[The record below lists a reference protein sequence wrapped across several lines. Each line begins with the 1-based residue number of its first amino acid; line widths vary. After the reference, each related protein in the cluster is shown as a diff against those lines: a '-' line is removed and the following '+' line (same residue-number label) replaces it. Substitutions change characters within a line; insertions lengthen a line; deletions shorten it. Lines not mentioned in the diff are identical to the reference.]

1 MKRVAVAVLGL
12 LLSCAAF
19 AENRSLLVVSEII
32 QIKAEPA
39 KVWNMLKPF
48 DGLKNW
54 HPLFSGSEIVSG
66 KDGQLGAI
74 RLLTIKDGPS
84 FTEELLAVNEPAM
97 AFTYS
102 VIESPLPIDRYLST
116 MSVKSDGSG
125 GSIVTW
131 VGQFSRKNP
140 RANAPEA
147 EGDAAVLGLITG
159 AYQGGLQN
167 LKKLME

>member
-1 MKRVAVAVLGL
+1 MKRVVLALLGL

-66 KDGQLGAI
+66 RDGQLGAI

-84 FTEELLAVNEPAM
+84 FTEELLAVNESAM

-116 MSVKSDGSG
+116 MSVKSDGQG

-140 RANAPEA
+140 RATPPEA
-147 EGDAAVLGLITG
+147 ENDASVVGLITG

>member
-1 MKRVAVAVLGL
+1 MALSFDWLLDPIEPTTFFGEFYERKPLLIERRQPRKFAA
-12 LLSCAAF
+12 LLS
-19 AENRSLLVVSEII
+19 
-32 QIKAEPA
+32 
-39 KVWNMLKPF
+39 
-48 DGLKNW
+48 
-54 HPLFSGSEIVSG
+54 
-66 KDGQLGAI
+66 
-74 RLLTIKDGPS
+74 
-84 FTEELLAVNEPAM
+84 
-97 AFTYS
+97 
-102 VIESPLPIDRYLST
+102 IEAIDRYLST

>member
-1 MKRVAVAVLGL
+1 MKRVVLALLGL

-66 KDGQLGAI
+66 K
-74 RLLTIKDGPS
+74 
-84 FTEELLAVNEPAM
+84 M
-97 AFTYS
+97 ASSAQS
-102 VIESPLPIDRYLST
+102 VCSRSKTARALP
-116 MSVKSDGSG
+116 KSC
-125 GSIVTW
+125 W
-131 VGQFSRKNP
+131 P
-140 RANAPEA
+140 
-147 EGDAAVLGLITG
+147 
-159 AYQGGLQN
+159 
-167 LKKLME
+167 

>member
-1 MKRVAVAVLGL
+1 MKRVVVALAGMLLSFAVA
-12 LLSCAAF
+12 
-19 AENRSLLVVSEII
+19 AENRSLLVVSEVI

-39 KVWNMLKPF
+39 KVWSFVKPF
-48 DGLKNW
+48 DSLKKW
-54 HPLFSGSEIVSG
+54 HPLFSGTEIVSG
-66 KDGQLGAI
+66 SDGKLGAI
-74 RLLTIKDGPS
+74 RLITIKDGPS
-84 FTEELLAVNEPAM
+84 FTEELLAINEPGM

-116 MSVKSDGSG
+116 MSVKSDGAG

-140 RANAPEA
+140 RSQPPEA
-147 EGDAAVLGLITG
+147 ENDASVVGLITG

>member
-1 MKRVAVAVLGL
+1 MKRCVIALLGL
-12 LLSCAAF
+12 LLSFAAA
-19 AENRSLLVVSEII
+19 AENRSLLVVSEVI

-39 KVWNMLKPF
+39 KVWNLVKRF
-48 DGLKNW
+48 DGLKDW

-66 KDGQLGAI
+66 RDGQLGAI
-74 RLLTIKDGPS
+74 RLLTIKEGPS

-116 MSVKSDGSG
+116 VSVKSDGSG

-140 RANAPEA
+140 RSNPPDA
-147 EGDAAVLGLITG
+147 ENDASVVGLITG

>member
-1 MKRVAVAVLGL
+1 MAL
-12 LLSCAAF
+12 LLPLAAY

-32 QIKAEPA
+32 EIKAEPA
-39 KVWNMLKPF
+39 KVWSFLKRF
-48 DGLKNW
+48 DGLKDW
-54 HPLFSGSEIVSG
+54 HPVFSGSEIVSG
-66 KDGQLGAI
+66 RDGELGAI

-84 FTEELLAVNEPAM
+84 FTEELLALNEQGM

-116 MSVKSDGSG
+116 MSVKSNGSG

-140 RANAPEA
+140 RASPPDA
-147 EGDAAVLGLITG
+147 ENDAAALSLITG

-167 LKKLME
+167 LKTVME